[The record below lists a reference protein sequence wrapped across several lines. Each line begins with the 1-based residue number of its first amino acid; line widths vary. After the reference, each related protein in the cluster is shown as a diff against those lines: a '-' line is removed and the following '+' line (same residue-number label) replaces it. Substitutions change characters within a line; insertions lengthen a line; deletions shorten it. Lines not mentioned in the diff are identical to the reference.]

1 MAGWWW
7 KFDVLRIHA
16 DTARRQEADRHV
28 ITEFEYAFLKMLAV
42 IITVGTM
49 YFFGVWGIVVLTLPV
64 VLWDAYDYV
73 TKGRCY
79 PAIRDMVIRSS
90 KPPR

>member
-1 MAGWWW
+1 
-7 KFDVLRIHA
+7 
-16 DTARRQEADRHV
+16 
-28 ITEFEYAFLKMLAV
+28 MLAV